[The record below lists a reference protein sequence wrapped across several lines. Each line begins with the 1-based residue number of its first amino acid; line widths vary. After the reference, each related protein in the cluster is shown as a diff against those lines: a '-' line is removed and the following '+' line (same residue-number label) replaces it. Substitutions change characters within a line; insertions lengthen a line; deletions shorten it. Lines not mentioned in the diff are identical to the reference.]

1 MSRAPL
7 TPLED
12 ALAAVLAQAQPQP
25 LPGAAFVDLLQAD
38 GRVLAADCI
47 APLQVPPLDN
57 SAMDGYAVRSAEV
70 AQAGTALPVSQRIP
84 AGQVGTALQVG
95 TVARIFTG
103 APLPPGADAIVMQED
118 CTVLDDGRV
127 RFDAVPQPGQF
138 VRRAGQD
145 IALGSTA
152 LQAGLRLTPA
162 ALGLAASL
170 GLAQLPVARRPRVA
184 LFSTGD
190 ELALPGSIAPQDLPP
205 GHIFN
210 SNRYVLASLLQRW
223 GCEVVDGGILPD
235 DRAATHAAL
244 AQAAQDCD
252 LLVTSAGVSVGEED
266 HVRPVVEQ
274 LGALSLWKIAMKP
287 GKPFAFGHVRR
298 SGGDPAAGRAHFI
311 GLPGNPVSSLI
322 TALVLLRPFVL
333 ALQGAS
339 VVQPPAHW
347 LTADFEITQRDSR
360 REFLRARR
368 NAAGRLELFANQNS
382 GVLTSTVWAEGLVD
396 NPAQTLIARGDSV
409 RFLPF
414 SELLT

>member
-12 ALAAVLAQAQPQP
+12 ALAAVLAQAQP

-298 SGGDPAAGRAHFI
+298 SSEGKTAGQAHFI

-368 NAAGRLELFANQNS
+368 NAAGQLELFANQNS

-396 NPAQTLIARGDSV
+396 NPAQTLIARGSSV

>member
-12 ALAAVLAQAQPQP
+12 ALAAVLAQAQP

-70 AQAGTALPVSQRIP
+70 AQAGTVLPVSQRIP

-244 AQAAQDCD
+244 AQAAEDCD

>member
-12 ALAAVLAQAQPQP
+12 ALAAVLAQAQP
-25 LPGAAFVDLLQAD
+25 LPGGAFVDLLQAD

-70 AQAGTALPVSQRIP
+70 AQAGTVLPVSQRIP
-84 AGQVGTALQVG
+84 AGQVGAALQVG

-103 APLPPGADAIVMQED
+103 APLPLGADAIVMQED

-170 GLAQLPVARRPRVA
+170 GLAPLPVARRPRVA

-360 REFLRARR
+360 REFLRVRR
-368 NAAGRLELFANQNS
+368 NAAGQLELFANQNS

-396 NPAQTLIARGDSV
+396 NPAQTLIARGERV

>member
-12 ALAAVLAQAQPQP
+12 ALAAVLAQAQP

-103 APLPPGADAIVMQED
+103 APLPQGADAIVMQED

-244 AQAAQDCD
+244 ARAAQDCD

-368 NAAGRLELFANQNS
+368 NAAGQLELFANQNS

-396 NPAQTLIARGDSV
+396 NPAQTLIARGDRV

>member
-12 ALAAVLAQAQPQP
+12 ALAAVLAQAQP

-70 AQAGTALPVSQRIP
+70 AQAGTVLPVSQRIP

-287 GKPFAFGHVRR
+287 GKPFAFGHLRR

-396 NPAQTLIARGDSV
+396 NPAQTLIARGDRV

>member
-12 ALAAVLAQAQPQP
+12 ALAAVLAQAQP
-25 LPGAAFVDLLQAD
+25 LPGGAFVDLLQAD

-70 AQAGTALPVSQRIP
+70 AQAGTVLPVSQRIP

-244 AQAAQDCD
+244 ARAAQDCD

-368 NAAGRLELFANQNS
+368 NAAGQLELFANQNS

-396 NPAQTLIARGDSV
+396 NPAQTLIARGDRV

>member
-12 ALAAVLAQAQPQP
+12 ALAAVLAQAQP

-70 AQAGTALPVSQRIP
+70 AQAGTVLPVSQRIP

-127 RFDAVPQPGQF
+127 RFNAVPQPGQF

-333 ALQGAS
+333 ALQGVS

-360 REFLRARR
+360 REFLRVRR
-368 NAAGRLELFANQNS
+368 NAAGQLELFANQNS

>member
-12 ALAAVLAQAQPQP
+12 ALAAVLAQAQP
-25 LPGAAFVDLLQAD
+25 LPGGAFVDLLQAD

-70 AQAGTALPVSQRIP
+70 AQAGTVLPVSQRIP

-235 DRAATHAAL
+235 DRVATHAAL

-396 NPAQTLIARGDSV
+396 NPAQTLIARGDRV

>member
-12 ALAAVLAQAQPQP
+12 ALAAVLAQAQP
-25 LPGAAFVDLLQAD
+25 LPGGAFVDLLQAD

-70 AQAGTALPVSQRIP
+70 AQTGTVLPVSQRIP

-368 NAAGRLELFANQNS
+368 NAAGQLELFANQNS

-396 NPAQTLIARGDSV
+396 NPAQTLIARGDRV

>member
-12 ALAAVLAQAQPQP
+12 ALAALLAQAQP

-70 AQAGTALPVSQRIP
+70 AQAGTVLPVSQRIP

-244 AQAAQDCD
+244 AQAAEDCD

-347 LTADFEITQRDSR
+347 LTADFEITQRDIR

-368 NAAGRLELFANQNS
+368 NAAGQLELFTNQNS

-396 NPAQTLIARGDSV
+396 NPAQTLIARGSSV

>member
-1 MSRAPL
+1 MSRSPL

-12 ALAAVLAQAQPQP
+12 ALAAVLAQAQP

-70 AQAGTALPVSQRIP
+70 AQAGTVLPVSQRIP
-84 AGQVGTALQVG
+84 AGQVGTALRVG

-235 DRAATHAAL
+235 DRVATHAAL

-287 GKPFAFGHVRR
+287 GKPFAFGHLRR

-360 REFLRARR
+360 REFLRTRR

>member
-12 ALAAVLAQAQPQP
+12 ALAAVLAQAQP

-70 AQAGTALPVSQRIP
+70 AQTGTVLPVSQRIP

-235 DRAATHAAL
+235 DRVATHAAL

>member
-12 ALAAVLAQAQPQP
+12 ALAAVLAQAQP

-70 AQAGTALPVSQRIP
+70 AQAGTVLPVSQRIP

-368 NAAGRLELFANQNS
+368 NAAGQLELFANQNS

>member
-12 ALAAVLAQAQPQP
+12 ALAAVLAQAQP
-25 LPGAAFVDLLQAD
+25 LPGGAFVDLLQAD

-70 AQAGTALPVSQRIP
+70 AQAGTVLPVSQRIP

-235 DRAATHAAL
+235 DRAATHTAL
-244 AQAAQDCD
+244 ARAAEDCD

-368 NAAGRLELFANQNS
+368 NAAGQLELFANQNS

-396 NPAQTLIARGDSV
+396 NPAQTLIARGSSV

>member
-12 ALAAVLAQAQPQP
+12 ALAAVLAQAQP

-223 GCEVVDGGILPD
+223 GCDVVDGGILPD

-298 SGGDPAAGRAHFI
+298 SGGDPATGRAHFI

-360 REFLRARR
+360 REFLRVRR
-368 NAAGRLELFANQNS
+368 NAAGQLELFANQNS

-396 NPAQTLIARGDSV
+396 NPAQTLIARGDRV

>member
-12 ALAAVLAQAQPQP
+12 ALAAVLAQAQP

-235 DRAATHAAL
+235 DRAATHTAL
-244 AQAAQDCD
+244 ARAAEDCD

-368 NAAGRLELFANQNS
+368 NAAGQLELFANQNS

-396 NPAQTLIARGDSV
+396 NPAQTLIARGDRV

>member
-12 ALAAVLAQAQPQP
+12 ALAAVLAQAQP
-25 LPGAAFVDLLQAD
+25 LPGAACVDLLQAD

-70 AQAGTALPVSQRIP
+70 AQAGTVLPVSQRIP

-298 SGGDPAAGRAHFI
+298 SSEGKTAGQAHFI

-368 NAAGRLELFANQNS
+368 NAAGQLELFANQNS

>member
-1 MSRAPL
+1 MSPAPL

-12 ALAAVLAQAQPQP
+12 ALAALLAQAQP
-25 LPGAAFVDLLQAD
+25 LPGGAVSVDLLQAD

-70 AQAGTALPVSQRIP
+70 PVAGTVLPVSQRIP
-84 AGQVGTALQVG
+84 AGQVGTALLPG
-95 TVARIFTG
+95 TAARIFTG
-103 APLPPGADAIVMQED
+103 APLPPGADAIVMQEE
-118 CTVLDDGRV
+118 CTVLAEGAV
-127 RFDAVPQPGQF
+127 RFNAAPRPGQF

-170 GLAQLPVARRPRVA
+170 GLAQLPVTRQPRVA

-190 ELALPGSIAPQDLPP
+190 ELALPGSLAPQDLPP

-210 SNRYVLASLLQRW
+210 SNRYVLAGLLKRW
-223 GCEVVDGGILPD
+223 GCVVVDGGILPD
-235 DRAATHAAL
+235 DRAATRAAL
-244 AQAAQDCD
+244 ARAAQDCD

-287 GKPFAFGHVRR
+287 GKPFAFGHLRR
-298 SGGDPAAGRAHFI
+298 SGGAGQAHFI

-322 TALVLLRPFVL
+322 TALMLLRPFVL
-333 ALQGAS
+333 ALQGAG
-339 VVQPPAHW
+339 VVQPQAHW
-347 LTADFEITQRDSR
+347 VQADFDIRKPDSR
-360 REFLRARR
+360 REFLRVRR
-368 NAAGRLELFANQNS
+368 NGAGRLELFDNQNS

>member
-12 ALAAVLAQAQPQP
+12 ALAAVLAQAQP

-70 AQAGTALPVSQRIP
+70 AQAGTVLPVSQRIP

-298 SGGDPAAGRAHFI
+298 SSEGKTAGQAHFI

-368 NAAGRLELFANQNS
+368 NAAGQLELFANQNS

-396 NPAQTLIARGDSV
+396 NPAQTLIARGDRV

>member
-12 ALAAVLAQAQPQP
+12 ALAAVLAQAQP

-235 DRAATHAAL
+235 DRVATHAAL

-287 GKPFAFGHVRR
+287 GKPFAFGHLRR

-396 NPAQTLIARGDSV
+396 NPAQTLIARGSSV

>member
-12 ALAAVLAQAQPQP
+12 ALAAVLAQAQP

-70 AQAGTALPVSQRIP
+70 AQVGMVLPVSQRIP

-244 AQAAQDCD
+244 ARAAQDCD

-287 GKPFAFGHVRR
+287 GKPFAFGHLRR

-396 NPAQTLIARGDSV
+396 NPAQTLIARGDRV

>member
-12 ALAAVLAQAQPQP
+12 ALAAVLAQAQP

-70 AQAGTALPVSQRIP
+70 AQAGAVLPVSQRIP

-235 DRAATHAAL
+235 DRVATHAAL

-287 GKPFAFGHVRR
+287 GKPFAFGHLRR

-311 GLPGNPVSSLI
+311 GLPGNSVSSLI

-368 NAAGRLELFANQNS
+368 NAAGQLELFTNQNS

>member
-12 ALAAVLAQAQPQP
+12 ALAAVLAQAQP
-25 LPGAAFVDLLQAD
+25 LPGGAFVDLLQAD

-70 AQAGTALPVSQRIP
+70 AQAGTVLPVSQRIP

-409 RFLPF
+409 RFLDRK
-414 SELLT
+414 SVV

>member
-12 ALAAVLAQAQPQP
+12 ALAAVLAQAQP

-70 AQAGTALPVSQRIP
+70 AQAGTVLPVSQRIP

-360 REFLRARR
+360 REFLRVRR
-368 NAAGRLELFANQNS
+368 NAAGQLELFANQNS

-396 NPAQTLIARGDSV
+396 NPAQTLIARGERV

>member
-12 ALAAVLAQAQPQP
+12 ALAALLAQAQP

-70 AQAGTALPVSQRIP
+70 AQADTALPVSQRIP

-103 APLPPGADAIVMQED
+103 APLPLGADAIVMQED

-235 DRAATHAAL
+235 DRAATHTAL
-244 AQAAQDCD
+244 ARAAEDCD

-368 NAAGRLELFANQNS
+368 NAAGQLELFANQNS

-396 NPAQTLIARGDSV
+396 NPAQTLIARGERV

>member
-12 ALAAVLAQAQPQP
+12 ALAAVLAQAQP
-25 LPGAAFVDLLQAD
+25 LPGGAFVDLLQAD

-70 AQAGTALPVSQRIP
+70 AQAGTVLPVSQRIP
-84 AGQVGTALQVG
+84 AGQVGAELQVG

-103 APLPPGADAIVMQED
+103 APLPLGADAIVMQED

-145 IALGSTA
+145 IAFGSTA

-235 DRAATHAAL
+235 DRAATHTAL
-244 AQAAQDCD
+244 ARAAEDCD

-360 REFLRARR
+360 REFLRVRR
-368 NAAGRLELFANQNS
+368 NAAGQLELFANQNS

-396 NPAQTLIARGDSV
+396 NPAQTLIARGERV

>member
-12 ALAAVLAQAQPQP
+12 ALAAVLAQAQP

-70 AQAGTALPVSQRIP
+70 AQVGTVLPVSQRIP

-298 SGGDPAAGRAHFI
+298 SSEGKTAGQAHFI

-360 REFLRARR
+360 REFLRTRR

>member
-12 ALAAVLAQAQPQP
+12 ALAAVLAQAQP

-70 AQAGTALPVSQRIP
+70 AQVGTVLPVSQRIP

-103 APLPPGADAIVMQED
+103 APLPQGADAIVMQED

-235 DRAATHAAL
+235 DRVATHAAL

-287 GKPFAFGHVRR
+287 GKPFAFGHLRR

-368 NAAGRLELFANQNS
+368 NAAGQLELFTNQNS

>member
-12 ALAAVLAQAQPQP
+12 ALAAVLAQAQP

-70 AQAGTALPVSQRIP
+70 AQAGAVLPVSQRIP
-84 AGQVGTALQVG
+84 AGQVGTALQPG
-95 TVARIFTG
+95 TAARIFTG

-235 DRAATHAAL
+235 DRVATHAAL

-298 SGGDPAAGRAHFI
+298 SSEGKTAGQAHFI

-396 NPAQTLIARGDSV
+396 NPAQTLIARGDRV

>member
-12 ALAAVLAQAQPQP
+12 ALAAVLAQAQP

-70 AQAGTALPVSQRIP
+70 AQAGAVLPVSQRIP

-287 GKPFAFGHVRR
+287 GKPFAFGHLRR

-396 NPAQTLIARGDSV
+396 NPAQTLIARGDRV

>member
-12 ALAAVLAQAQPQP
+12 ALAAVLAQAQP
-25 LPGAAFVDLLQAD
+25 LPGAAFVDLLQTD

-287 GKPFAFGHVRR
+287 GKPFAFGHLRR

-396 NPAQTLIARGDSV
+396 NPAQTLIARGDRV

>member
-12 ALAAVLAQAQPQP
+12 ALAAVLAQAQP
-25 LPGAAFVDLLQAD
+25 LDDAAFVDLLQAD

-368 NAAGRLELFANQNS
+368 NAAGQLELFANQNS

-396 NPAQTLIARGDSV
+396 NPAQTLIARGDRV

>member
-12 ALAAVLAQAQPQP
+12 ALAAVLAQAQP

-298 SGGDPAAGRAHFI
+298 SSEGKTAGQAHFI

-396 NPAQTLIARGDSV
+396 NPAQTLIARGDRV

>member
-12 ALAAVLAQAQPQP
+12 ALAAVLAQAQP

-70 AQAGTALPVSQRIP
+70 AQAGTVLPVSQRIP

-235 DRAATHAAL
+235 DRVATHAAL

-298 SGGDPAAGRAHFI
+298 SSEGKTAGQAHFI

-396 NPAQTLIARGDSV
+396 NPAQTLIARGDRV

>member
-12 ALAAVLAQAQPQP
+12 ALAAVLAQAQP

-244 AQAAQDCD
+244 AQAAEDCD

-368 NAAGRLELFANQNS
+368 NAAGQLELFANQNS

>member
-12 ALAAVLAQAQPQP
+12 ALAAVLAQAQP

>member
-1 MSRAPL
+1 
-7 TPLED
+7 
-12 ALAAVLAQAQPQP
+12 LAAVLAQAQP

-235 DRAATHAAL
+235 DRVATHAAL

-298 SGGDPAAGRAHFI
+298 SSEGKTAGQAHFI

>member
-12 ALAAVLAQAQPQP
+12 ALAAVLAQAQP

-244 AQAAQDCD
+244 ARAAQDCD

-298 SGGDPAAGRAHFI
+298 SSEGKTAGQAHFI

-368 NAAGRLELFANQNS
+368 NAAGQLELFANQNS

>member
-12 ALAAVLAQAQPQP
+12 ALAAVLAQAQP

-70 AQAGTALPVSQRIP
+70 AQAGTVLPVSQRIP
-84 AGQVGTALQVG
+84 AGQVGAELQVG

-223 GCEVVDGGILPD
+223 GCDVVDGGILPD

-360 REFLRARR
+360 REFLRVRR
-368 NAAGRLELFANQNS
+368 NAAGQLELFANQNS

-396 NPAQTLIARGDSV
+396 NPAQTLIARGERV